1 MKKNYIILLIA
12 ILFSGTGIA
21 QTLQK
26 NYINYQG
33 VARSAGNELMASE
46 DMTIGISLRFGASN
60 EAIEYEENHALT
72 TDANGVF
79 SLKIGSGSTVSGDY
93 DTLPWGSL
101 ATYVTV
107 AINGNEVGT
116 TEMMAVPYAI
126 SSGDADDQ
134 SAAEVPYDN
143 VVSGLTATNTQEA
156 IDELV
161 GSGAVDADAD
171 PTNEIQTISFD
182 IATNELSL
190 TDGGIVTLPSS
201 GTDADP
207 DPENELQTLAFDAGT
222 NELSLSDGNTVTI
235 PSGGTDADA
244 DPTNEIQTISFDA
257 GTNELSLSGGGTV
270 TIPSGGTDAD
280 ADPENE
286 IDVTRRHGLLV
297 GDDGIVDGLVG
308 TADGQ
313 VAKWDAALGNW
324 VAGTDETGGAG
335 GSSLWTEDGDKI
347 YYNTGNVGIGAANP
361 IGKLQIS
368 KNSNSAPFLNLHSTS
383 GDEINVRYSKM
394 ENSLNWNQHAVIG
407 TDEASSRMNFNFY
420 DSGTDHPII
429 TLRGNRKM
437 GVNNANPQSTLDIAG
452 NIRSTDLAG
461 TGQRNVMAD
470 ADGNLV
476 IGAGGGGSSLWME
489 NGGHINY
496 DTGRVGIGTG
506 ANVPVTRVEIAGIPG
521 VSEEVGFTNA
531 LFTITDNEFGGGP
544 YRLIMGGS
552 SIQTTAEG
560 VLSSLRLNPEG
571 GNIITGAGNF
581 GIGVSPNEKLD
592 VDGTIRTRDLAG
604 TGQRNVMADAD
615 GNLVIGA
622 GGTGGSSLWEED
634 ADGINRTSGSIGIG
648 GVSSSN
654 SRLRVVNGTAG
665 YREGIYSYVFHSGFK
680 VGISA
685 HALSRD
691 DENAFGMRS
700 SVTSEADAT
709 AWAYRADMNGAGTG
723 TKYGFFSKIHP
734 GAGGLKYGLY
744 TDGED
749 RNYFSGSLGI
759 GTETPSAKLH
769 VDGDIRS
776 TDLAGTG
783 QRNVMADADGNLVIG
798 AGGGGSLWAQNG
810 DKIHY
815 NLGNAGIGTDNP
827 LAPLHIITSAI
838 NPLRIESTSAD
849 NYIRFSNTN
858 GYRGYVGVFSND
870 NDMDLGTG
878 LGNTTGKVHL
888 TTLATPKLTV
898 AADGDVGIGTTNPT
912 AKLDVD
918 GDIKTSGEVHTN
930 NTGNANM
937 LPIAYGYIDASGN
950 ILSGSG
956 NFTVSKLGALL
967 GLYSVTIPD
976 EDDQANWIVMTTINH
991 TAPGIASVS
1000 HSGSIARNFSVNT
1013 WRLNSTRFDSSFSF
1027 VVYKR

>member
-26 NYINYQG
+26 NFINYQG

-60 EAIEYEENHALT
+60 AAIEYEENHALT

-79 SLKIGSGSTVSGDY
+79 SMKIGGGSTVSGDY

-107 AINGNEVGT
+107 TINGNEVGT

-143 VVSGLTATNTQEA
+143 AISGLAATNTQEA

-190 TDGGIVTLPSS
+190 TNGGVVTLPSG
-201 GTDADP
+201 GTDADA
-207 DPENELQTLAFDAGT
+207 DPENELQTLAFDVGTNELSLSDGNTITIPTGGVDGDADSTNEIQTLSFDSGT

-235 PSGGTDADA
+235 PSGGTDAD
-244 DPTNEIQTISFDA
+244 S
-257 GTNELSLSGGGTV
+257 
-270 TIPSGGTDAD
+270 
-280 ADPENE
+280 DPENE

-297 GDDGIVDGLVG
+297 GDDGIIDGLVG

-324 VAGTDETGGAG
+324 VAGTDETGAGG
-335 GSSLWTEDGDKI
+335 GSSLWAEDEGDI
-347 YYNTGNVGIGAANP
+347 YYNSGKVGIGTANP
-361 IGKLQIS
+361 FGHLHVS
-368 KNSNSAPFLNLHSTS
+368 KGSSALGPFLMLESTS
-383 GDEINVRYSKM
+383 GNTTDIRFGKEGVNPS
-394 ENSLNWNQHAVIG
+394 WNQIADIG
-407 TDEASSRMNFNFY
+407 ADETSSTMSHSFY
-420 DSGTDHPII
+420 DGGTLHSIM
-429 TLRGNRKM
+429 TLRGNRRM
-437 GVNNANPQSTLDIAG
+437 GINNSNPQSTLDVAG
-452 NIRSTDLAG
+452 NIRSSDLTG
-461 TGQRNVMAD
+461 VGQRNVIAD

-476 IGAGGGGSSLWME
+476 IGAGGDGSLWTE

-506 ANVPVTRVEIAGIPG
+506 ANIPVTRVEIAGIPG
-521 VSEEVGFTNA
+521 ISEEVGFTNA

-571 GNIITGAGNF
+571 GNIFTGSGNF

-604 TGQRNVMADAD
+604 TGQRNVMADTD

-622 GGTGGSSLWEED
+622 GAGGSSLWTEQ
-634 ADGINRTSGSIGIG
+634 DGDVFRSSGVVSIGHEPIAIAKLN
-648 GVSSSN
+648 VHN
-654 SRLRVVNGTAG
+654 STEGLRNGI
-665 YREGIYSYVFHSGFK
+665 RSKVIQPGFK

-685 HALSRD
+685 VAVSND

-700 SVTSEADAT
+700 SVTSEAGAT
-709 AWAYRADMNGAGTG
+709 SWAYRADIGGAGTG
-723 TKYGFFSKIHP
+723 TKYGFFSRIYA
-734 GAGGLKYGLY
+734 GTGGLKYGLY

-776 TDLAGTG
+776 TDLAV
-783 QRNVMADADGNLVIG
+783 RVNVTLWLILMVIWSLVQVAVVHCGHRMEI
-798 AGGGGSLWAQNG
+798 
-810 DKIHY
+810 KY
-815 NLGNAGIGTDNP
+815 T
-827 LAPLHIITSAI
+827 II
-838 NPLRIESTSAD
+838 
-849 NYIRFSNTN
+849 
-858 GYRGYVGVFSND
+858 
-870 NDMDLGTG
+870 
-878 LGNTTGKVHL
+878 
-888 TTLATPKLTV
+888 
-898 AADGDVGIGTTNPT
+898 
-912 AKLDVD
+912 
-918 GDIKTSGEVHTN
+918 
-930 NTGNANM
+930 
-937 LPIAYGYIDASGN
+937 
-950 ILSGSG
+950 
-956 NFTVSKLGALL
+956 
-967 GLYSVTIPD
+967 
-976 EDDQANWIVMTTINH
+976 
-991 TAPGIASVS
+991 
-1000 HSGSIARNFSVNT
+1000 
-1013 WRLNSTRFDSSFSF
+1013 
-1027 VVYKR
+1027 